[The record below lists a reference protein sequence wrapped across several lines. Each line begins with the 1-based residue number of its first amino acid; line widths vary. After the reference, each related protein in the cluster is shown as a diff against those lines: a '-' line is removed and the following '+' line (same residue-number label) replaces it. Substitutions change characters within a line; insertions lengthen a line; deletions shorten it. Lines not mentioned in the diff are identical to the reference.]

1 MSKFKK
7 VIPVWIILFLFW
19 IGFTLQDFKFTDIN
33 ITEILVGLVASLL
46 VSMLSA
52 LYLFKDISLKFKK
65 RGAFLGIIR
74 FIPIYLLELIKAN
87 IDVAKKA
94 LSINIKISPGIIK
107 YKSDLKSDI
116 GLYVLSNS
124 ITLTPGTITMDID
137 EEENKNNLYI
147 HCIDLKNKDSV
158 INDIKGKLENNIRR
172 FLD

>member
-46 VSMLSA
+46 VSMLST

-65 RGAFLGIIR
+65 RGVFLGIVR

-87 IDVAKKA
+87 IDVAIKA
-94 LSINIKISPGIIK
+94 LSINMKVSPGIIK
-107 YKSDLKSDI
+107 YKSDLKSDF

-137 EEENKNNLYI
+137 EEKDKNNLYI
-147 HCIDLKNKDSV
+147 HCIDLEDKDSV
-158 INDIKGKLENNIRR
+158 IEDIKNKLENNIRR

>member
-19 IGFTLQDFKFTDIN
+19 IGFTLQDFKFTNIN
-33 ITEILVGLVASLL
+33 IAEILTGLIISLL
-46 VSMLSA
+46 VSMLTS
-52 LYLFKDISLKFKK
+52 LYLLKDISFKFKEK
-65 RGAFLGIIR
+65 RVFIGIIK
-74 FIPIYLLELIKAN
+74 FIPVYILELIKAN

-94 LSINIKISPGIIK
+94 LSKNIEISPGIIK

-137 EEENKNNLYI
+137 KEDLTNNLYI
-147 HCIDLKNKDSV
+147 HCIDLKDKDNV
-158 INDIKGKLENNIRR
+158 IKSIKNKLENNIRG
-172 FLD
+172 FLN